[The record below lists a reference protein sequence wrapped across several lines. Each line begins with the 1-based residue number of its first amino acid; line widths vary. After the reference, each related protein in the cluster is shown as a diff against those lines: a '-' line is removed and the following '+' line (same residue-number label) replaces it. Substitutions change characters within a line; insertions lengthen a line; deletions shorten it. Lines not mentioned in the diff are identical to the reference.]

1 VPRTASFWPI
11 VIASAAVI
19 AITTGVRQSLGLFVR
34 PLAATGLGI
43 ATVSFALAVG
53 QFVWGAVQPAF
64 GILADRI
71 GAARVLML
79 GGILLAAGLGLA
91 PLMPTGP
98 GLLLTLGVV
107 SAAGAGAGS
116 FAILIGATAQR
127 LPAERRA
134 LGSGLINSGGS
145 FGQFLFAPLSQVVI
159 SVAGWAVGLWTL
171 AAAGLATLAF
181 ARTAAGNEGRAPPLA
196 AAASAEQPLAQAL
209 RGARADASYWCLHAG
224 FFTCG
229 FHIAFL
235 TTHLPGEIALCGL
248 PPQAAGAAIAL
259 IGLLNIV
266 GSIGIGWLAAWY
278 RMKLLLVAL
287 YAARAAAVGGYLLAP
302 KTLTTLYLFSAVLG
316 LTWLATVPLTAG
328 LVGKLRG
335 TRHLSTLFGFT
346 FLSHQVGAFFGAWLG
361 GIAMSM
367 TGSYDWVWYADMGL
381 AVFAALVN
389 LPIREPRLR
398 LRTA

>member
-1 VPRTASFWPI
+1 VPRTAPFWPI

-19 AITTGVRQSLGLFVR
+19 AITTGVRQSLGLFVQ

-64 GILADRI
+64 GILADRV
-71 GAARVLML
+71 GSARVLML

-98 GLLLTLGVV
+98 GLLLTLGII

-116 FAILIGATAQR
+116 FSILIGATAQR

-134 LGSGLINSGGS
+134 LGSGVINSGGS
-145 FGQFLFAPLSQVVI
+145 FGQFLFAPVSQAVI

-171 AAAGLATLAF
+171 AVAGLATLAF
-181 ARTAAGNEGRAPPLA
+181 ARTAAGNEDRASPLA
-196 AAASAEQPLAQAL
+196 PAAAAEQPLAQAL
-209 RGARADASYWCLHAG
+209 RDAGADASYWCLHAG

-248 PPQAAGAAIAL
+248 PPQAAGTAIAL

-266 GSIGIGWLAAWY
+266 GSIGIG
-278 RMKLLLVAL
+278 
-287 YAARAAAVGGYLLAP
+287 
-302 KTLTTLYLFSAVLG
+302 
-316 LTWLATVPLTAG
+316 
-328 LVGKLRG
+328 
-335 TRHLSTLFGFT
+335 
-346 FLSHQVGAFFGAWLG
+346 
-361 GIAMSM
+361 
-367 TGSYDWVWYADMGL
+367 
-381 AVFAALVN
+381 
-389 LPIREPRLR
+389 
-398 LRTA
+398 